1 MNLEKRKAI
10 RSKKI
15 LKAAKGEICTI
26 CDLPS
31 DTVVFVHLDEGW
43 AGKGLGQKADDIAG
57 FFGCK
62 QCHDIYANLNMHDSI
77 ISDYAVL
84 RAMYKTWRRLWERGI
99 IGEL

>member
-1 MNLEKRKAI
+1 MNFEKRKPI

-15 LKAAKGEICTI
+15 TRAAEGEVCTI
-26 CDLPS
+26 CGLPS
-31 DTVVFVHLDEGW
+31 ETVVFVHLDEGW
-43 AGKGLGQKADDIAG
+43 AGKGMRQKADDIAG

-62 QCHDIYANLNMHDSI
+62 QCHDVYAHLSLPDS

-84 RAMYKTWRRLWERGI
+84 RAMYKTWRRLWDRGI

>member
-1 MNLEKRKAI
+1 MLEKRKPI

-15 LKAAKGEICTI
+15 TKAAKGEFCTI
-26 CDLPS
+26 CELKD
-31 DTVVFVHLDEGW
+31 DTVVFCHLNEWW

-57 FFGCK
+57 FFAC
-62 QCHDIYANLNMHDSI
+62 QSCHDVYDGRKGHGS

-84 RAMYKTWRRLWERGI
+84 RAVYKTWRRLWDRGI